1 MFACVDCAN
10 PHTLRS
16 GDKMKLQELQSV
28 AEVISGYAFKSELI
42 KSGHDRIIRIG
53 DLQNGRVEIDSAI
66 TFDSADY
73 GVSEQF
79 RILENDILMALS
91 GATVGKIAVAHNL
104 KERCYLNQRVAIVR
118 AKDKTSQSYLKYV
131 FSGRYLEKLLM
142 SAGGVA
148 QPNLSPKSLEKMEIP
163 LPDLPT
169 QTQIAK
175 ILDKSTALIAKRK
188 AQIAELDVLVQSVFL
203 EMFGDP
209 ITNPKGW
216 EIGKIKDVILKSQ
229 YGTSNKASETE
240 GEYPILRMNNITYQ
254 GEMDYSNLKYID
266 LGEKDKE
273 KHLVHKGEL
282 LFNRTNS
289 KELVGK
295 TGLYN
300 LDKPMAFAGYLIKII
315 PNKEKINSQFLL
327 AYMNSKYIK
336 AILFNMAKNIIG
348 MANIN
353 AKEMENISLYIPEL
367 NLQTQFAQI
376 VEKIQT
382 QKSQLQQSLA
392 ELEIQHQA
400 LMQRAFRGK
409 LV

>member
-216 EIGKIKDVILKSQ
+216 ETKKLSEVAPIKSASASTLK
-229 YGTSNKASETE
+229 E
-240 GEYPILRMNNITYQ
+240 P
-254 GEMDYSNLKYID
+254 
-266 LGEKDKE
+266 
-273 KHLVHKGEL
+273 VWL
-282 LFNRTNS
+282 L
-289 KELVGK
+289 
-295 TGLYN
+295 N
-300 LDKPMAFAGYLIKII
+300 LDKVESNTGIILEKEFHFLKDIGSSTQAFTNENVLYCKLRPYLNKVVLPDENGISTSELLPLKPNHLILTREFLACYLRSEYFVNWANTKATGAKMPRLSTIDLKEHFII
-315 PNKEKINSQFLL
+315 LPTK
-327 AYMNSKYIK
+327 
-336 AILFNMAKNIIG
+336 
-348 MANIN
+348 
-353 AKEMENISLYIPEL
+353 SLQDKFSEIY
-367 NLQTQFAQI
+367 Q
-376 VEKIQT
+376 KIQT

-392 ELEIQHQA
+392 ELEMQHQA
-400 LMQRAFRGK
+400 LMQRAFRGE

>member
-1 MFACVDCAN
+1 
-10 PHTLRS
+10 
-16 GDKMKLQELQSV
+16 MKLVEFGSLCQ
-28 AEVISGYAFKSELI
+28 
-42 KSGHDRIIRIG
+42 
-53 DLQNGRVEIDSAI
+53 LQNGRAFKPSEWSNSGYPIVRIQNLNDETKEFNFCNFNVEDKFYI
-66 TFDSADY
+66 
-73 GVSEQF
+73 
-79 RILENDILMALS
+79 NDGDLLFSWS
-91 GATVGKIAVAHNL
+91 GTPGTSFGAFIWNRGKAV
-104 KERCYLNQRVAIVR
+104 LNQHIFRVDLNDNVDR
-118 AKDKTSQSYLKYV
+118 DYLKYAINH
-131 FSGRYLEKLLM
+131 KLDEIIFQ
-142 SAGGVA
+142 SHGGVGLKHITKGKLEA
-148 QPNLSPKSLEKMEIP
+148 VKLPYFPLS
-163 LPDLPT
+163 T

-209 ITNPKGW
+209 ITNPKNW

-266 LGEKDKE
+266 LDEKDKE
-273 KHLVHKGEL
+273 KYLVHKGEL

-392 ELEIQHQA
+392 ELEMQHQA
-400 LMQRAFRGK
+400 LMQRAFRGE

>member
-1 MFACVDCAN
+1 
-10 PHTLRS
+10 
-16 GDKMKLQELQSV
+16 MKYVNLHDICKPKQWKT
-28 AEVISGYAFKSELI
+28 ISISELT
-42 KSGHDRIIRIG
+42 KDGFPVYGANGKIG
-53 DLQNGRVEIDSAI
+53 FYNEYTHEHPTLMITCRGATCGNLHISEPFSYINGNA
-66 TFDSADY
+66 
-73 GVSEQF
+73 
-79 RILENDILMALS
+79 MALDEL
-91 GATVGKIAVAHNL
+91 GENVV
-104 KERCYLNQRVAIVR
+104 
-118 AKDKTSQSYLKYV
+118 LKYLY
-131 FSGRYLEKLLM
+131 FYLQKRGFDDVITG
-142 SAGGVA
+142 SA
-148 QPNLSPKSLEKMEIP
+148 QPQITGQGLKKVQIP
-163 LPDLPT
+163 LPSLST

-266 LGEKDKE
+266 LDEKDKE

-382 QKSQLQQSLA
+382 QKSQLQQSLV
-392 ELEIQHQA
+392 ELEMQHQA
-400 LMQRAFRGK
+400 LMQRAFRGE